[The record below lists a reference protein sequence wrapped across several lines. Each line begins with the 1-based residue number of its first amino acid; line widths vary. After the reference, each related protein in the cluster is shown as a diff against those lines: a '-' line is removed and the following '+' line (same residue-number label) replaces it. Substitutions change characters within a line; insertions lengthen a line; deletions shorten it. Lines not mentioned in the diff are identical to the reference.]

1 MCKNKHF
8 QSLGMKNKLFK
19 VQRQKTKLM
28 YNFDTKTIFWPK
40 MYYARIPNQTISFN
54 IIKFS
59 VIKCNFSKK
68 KKKHCIIMYF
78 LKFIILE
85 CIPL

>member
-1 MCKNKHF
+1 
-8 QSLGMKNKLFK
+8 
-19 VQRQKTKLM
+19 M
-28 YNFDTKTIFWPK
+28 YSFETKTIYWPK

-68 KKKHCIIMYF
+68 KKTLYHNVFFKIHYTRMHSTVD
-78 LKFIILE
+78 L
-85 CIPL
+85 PNAA